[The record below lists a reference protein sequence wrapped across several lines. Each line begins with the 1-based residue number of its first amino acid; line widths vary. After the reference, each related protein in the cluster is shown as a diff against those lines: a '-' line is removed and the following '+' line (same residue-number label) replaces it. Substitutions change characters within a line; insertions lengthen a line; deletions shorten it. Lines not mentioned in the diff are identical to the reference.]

1 MSILAMDRIERI
13 NELACTHLELDPDEI
28 TDTALFIEDCGAD
41 SLGIIDFVAA
51 IESEFS
57 VVINQE
63 DLPQLVN
70 LAAVY
75 NYLANLPI
83 S

>member
-1 MSILAMDRIERI
+1 MSILAADRVERI
-13 NELACTHLELDPDEI
+13 NELACIHLELDPGEI

-41 SLGIIDFVAA
+41 SLGIIDLVAA
-51 IESEFS
+51 IEDEFS
-57 VVINQE
+57 VVIDQE

-75 NYLANLPI
+75 SYLANLPV